1 MLTGALLVDKP
12 AGLTSHDVVSRIRRV
27 ARQRRCGHT
36 GTLDP
41 FATGLLVLCLGR
53 ATRLARFLSEARK
66 SYLATVRFGFATDT
80 YDRTGRAEGEPTN
93 VCPGPDELEAA
104 LAGFRG
110 RQQQR
115 PPVFSAKRVGG
126 KRSHRLARAG
136 VPYRPEAV
144 EVEIHELRLV
154 DLAPPRA
161 RLEGTVSSGTYIR
174 SLAHDLGSR
183 LGMGAH
189 LDELRRIR
197 IGSFRVEEASRLL
210 DLENARSP
218 QALEQ
223 HLLPPLAMLRDLPK
237 TTLSA
242 EEEVLFA
249 NGRPVARAGAPSEH
263 FRVDGRQGAFL
274 GVARSDAH
282 GRILLPLVV
291 WARSDEAQGS

>member
-53 ATRLARFLSEARK
+53 ATRLARFLSESQK

-80 YDRTGRAEGEPTN
+80 YDRTGTVEGEPTEA
-93 VCPGPDELEAA
+93 CPGRDELEAA

-110 RQQQR
+110 PQQQR

-136 VPYRPEAV
+136 VPYRPV
-144 EVEIHELRLV
+144 EVEVDIHELRLV
-154 DLAPPRA
+154 ELSPPRA

-189 LDELRRIR
+189 LDELRRTG

-210 DLENARSP
+210 DLENLRSP
-218 QALEQ
+218 DALGQ
-223 HLLPPLAMLRDLPK
+223 YLLPPLEMLRDLPRM
-237 TTLSA
+237 TLTA
-242 EEEVLFA
+242 EEEVRFR
-249 NGRPVARAGAPSEH
+249 NGRDVRREAAPSGT
-263 FRVDGRQGAFL
+263 FRVDGEDGAFL
-274 GVARSDAH
+274 GVARSGER
-282 GRILLPLVV
+282 GRILSPLVV
-291 WARSDEAQGS
+291 WARDDEAQES